1 MAYSNALVERLL
13 EFFPAHNHP
22 AKRMFGGV
30 VFFARGHMLV
40 GVFSRGLMVRVSVAD
55 GAAYLQSGVA
65 QPLARDPKRMQG
77 FIIIDEVHIDR
88 DEDLELWIAR
98 AHAFNATLDAK

>member
-1 MAYSNALVERLL
+1 MAYSHALVERLS
-13 EFFPAHNHP
+13 EFLPTHNYP

-55 GAAYLQSGVA
+55 AAAHLQSGVA
-65 QPLARDPKRMQG
+65 QPLAPKRMQG

-88 DEDLELWIAR
+88 DENLEQWIAR
-98 AHAFNATLDAK
+98 AHAFNATLEAK

>member
-1 MAYSNALVERLL
+1 MAYSNALVERLS
-13 EFFPAHNHP
+13 EFLPTHHYPAT
-22 AKRMFGGV
+22 RMFGGV

-40 GVFSRGLMVRVSVAD
+40 GVFNRGLMVRVSSAD

-77 FIIIDEVHIDR
+77 FIIIDDMHIDR
-88 DEDLELWIAR
+88 DEDLEQWIAQ
-98 AHAFNATLDAK
+98 AHAFNATLEAK

>member
-1 MAYSNALVERLL
+1 MAYSHALVERLS
-13 EFFPAHNHP
+13 EFLPIHSYP

-30 VFFARGHMLV
+30 VFFARGHMLA

-55 GAAYLQSGVA
+55 AAAYLQSGVA

-77 FIIIDEVHIDR
+77 FIIIDEVHNDR
-88 DEDLELWIAR
+88 DEDFEQWIAR
-98 AHAFNATLDAK
+98 AHAFNATLEAK